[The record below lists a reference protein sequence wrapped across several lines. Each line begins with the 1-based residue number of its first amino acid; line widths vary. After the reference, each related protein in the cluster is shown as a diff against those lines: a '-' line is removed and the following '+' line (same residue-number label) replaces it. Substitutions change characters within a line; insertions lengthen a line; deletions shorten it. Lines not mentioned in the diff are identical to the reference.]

1 MNATT
6 VPELDAAGAGEA
18 LHRVYRM
25 LARWAREA
33 EEAERTAGLDTVGS
47 QTQDG
52 GGTSAGSQRQ
62 DVAESMPGGC

>member
-47 QTQDG
+47 QTQG
-52 GGTSAGSQRQ
+52 GGTSAASQRQ
-62 DVAESMPGGC
+62 DVGGSIPGGC